1 MKKIIDYI
9 YGRTDRFNYFLSL
22 LIVIVGFFYIDW
34 FCNDERCLVCHPL
47 MSIPWRD
54 LFWNFFTAIGGIYI
68 SILICIILFFEGY
81 WGLGFIIAVSCSIFW
96 TIQTIRRCNDRNES
110 EWRIFIPFYPLLLLF
125 LPGKIDNG
133 QVSGK
138 ALVYNALINGK
149 WLILILVIMIGAIF
163 LENSWN
169 IQRHKRL
176 YDIAM
181 SINTEEQT
189 TCIITKYITGT
200 DPPCHYYMGN
210 PHINIC
216 NTTVIDQSLVT

>member
-1 MKKIIDYI
+1 MKKIIEYI
-9 YGRTDRFNYFLSL
+9 YGRTGRFHYFLSL

-189 TCIITKYITGT
+189 TCIITKYLTGT
-200 DPPCHYYMGN
+200 SCQRARGRGCKALFFSRYYEF
-210 PHINIC
+210 
-216 NTTVIDQSLVT
+216 LW